1 MAKKEIL
8 VLSPLPKAAIEAF
21 LSTRV
26 TGNELE
32 DINVFTYEGSSK
44 AELIEAVSDAH
55 IIIGDYTNNIA
66 MDAEVIRSAKQCILI
81 QQPSTGFQH
90 IDVDEAA
97 KNGIPVANIAGAN
110 TLAVAEHTIML
121 ILGCLKKL
129 TLSHDK
135 MKRGEW
141 AQDEM
146 EIHGVFE
153 LFGKTLG
160 IIGIGL
166 IGKEVAKRAKPFGP
180 QMIYYDVNRLPK
192 EEENELGVT
201 YRPLDA
207 LIAESDIITI
217 HTPLT
222 PQTENMI
229 GANRITAMKT
239 SAIIINASRGAIVD
253 EEALA
258 RALKE
263 GRIRGAGLD
272 VYSQE
277 PISPDNPILDAP
289 NTILTPHI
297 AGATN
302 ESRIRIINMTIDN
315 VLSVLTGKE
324 PINIVNG
331 VKPKTSPNSSK

>member
-1 MAKKEIL
+1 MAKKKIL

-32 DINVFTYEGSSK
+32 DIYVVTYEGSSK
-44 AELIEAVSDAH
+44 EELIEAVSDAH
-55 IIIGDYTNNIA
+55 VIIGDYTNNIA
-66 MDAEVIRSAKQCILI
+66 MDAEVIRSAEQCTLI

-97 KNGIPVANIAGAN
+97 KKGIPVANIAGAN

-121 ILGCLKKL
+121 MLGCLKKL
-129 TLSHDK
+129 TLSHEK
-135 MKRGEW
+135 TKRGEW

-153 LFGKTLG
+153 LFGKTVG
-160 IIGIGL
+160 IIGAGL

-180 QMIYYDVNRLPK
+180 HMIYYDVNRLSK
-192 EEENELGVT
+192 EEEEELGVT
-201 YRPLDA
+201 YRPLDD
-207 LIAESDIITI
+207 LIAESDVITI
-217 HTPLT
+217 HAPLT

-229 GANRITAMKT
+229 SADRITAMKT
-239 SAIIINASRGAIVD
+239 NAIIINASRGAIVD
-253 EEALA
+253 EAALA

-272 VYSQE
+272 VFSQE
-277 PISPDNPILDAP
+277 PISPKNPILDAP

-302 ESRIRIINMTIDN
+302 ESRMRIINLTIDN

-324 PINIVNG
+324 PVNIVNG

>member
-1 MAKKEIL
+1 MAKKKIL
-8 VLSPLPKAAIEAF
+8 VLSPLPKAVIEAF

-32 DINVFTYEGSSK
+32 DIYVVTYEGSSK
-44 AELIEAVSDAH
+44 EELIEAVSDAH
-55 IIIGDYTNNIA
+55 VIIGDYTNNIA
-66 MDAEVIRSAKQCILI
+66 MDAEVIRSAEQCTLI

-97 KNGIPVANIAGAN
+97 KKGIPVANIAGAN

-121 ILGCLKKL
+121 MLGCLKKL
-129 TLSHDK
+129 TLSHEK
-135 MKRGEW
+135 TKRGEW

-153 LFGKTLG
+153 LFGKTVG
-160 IIGIGL
+160 IIGAGL

-180 QMIYYDVNRLPK
+180 HMIYYDVNRLSK
-192 EEENELGVT
+192 EEEDELGVI
-201 YRPLDA
+201 YRPLDD
-207 LIAESDIITI
+207 LIAESDVITI
-217 HTPLT
+217 HAPLT

-229 GANRITAMKT
+229 SADRITAMKT
-239 SAIIINASRGAIVD
+239 NAIIINASRGAIVD
-253 EEALA
+253 EAALA

-272 VYSQE
+272 VFSQE
-277 PISPDNPILDAP
+277 PISPKNPILDAP

-302 ESRIRIINMTIDN
+302 ESRMRIINLTIDN

-324 PINIVNG
+324 PVNIVNG

>member
-1 MAKKEIL
+1 MAKKKIL

-32 DINVFTYEGSSK
+32 DINVVTYEGSSK
-44 AELIEAVSDAH
+44 EELIKAVSDAH
-55 IIIGDYTNNIA
+55 IIIGDYTNNVA
-66 MDAEVIRSAKQCILI
+66 MDAEVIRSVKQCILI

-90 IDVDEAA
+90 IDIDEAA
-97 KNGIPVANIAGAN
+97 KNGIPVANVAGAN
-110 TLAVAEHTIML
+110 TFAVAEHTIML

-129 TLSHDK
+129 ILSHEK
-135 MKRGEW
+135 TKRGEW

-146 EIHGVFE
+146 ETHGVFE
-153 LFGKTLG
+153 LLGKTMG
-160 IIGIGL
+160 IIGVGL

-180 QMIYYDVNRLPK
+180 QMIYYDVNRLAK
-192 EEENELGVT
+192 GEEDELGVT
-201 YRPLDA
+201 YRPLDT
-207 LIAESDIITI
+207 LIAESDVITI

-222 PQTENMI
+222 PQTENII
-229 GANRITAMKT
+229 GADRITAMKT
-239 SAIIINASRGAIVD
+239 NAIIINASRGSIVD

-258 RALKE
+258 QALKE

-272 VYSQE
+272 VFSQE
-277 PISPDNPILDAP
+277 PISPENPILNAP

-302 ESRIRIINMTIDN
+302 ESRIRIINLTIDN

-324 PINIVNG
+324 PVNIVNG
-331 VKPKTSPNSSK
+331 VKPKTYHDSSK

>member
-1 MAKKEIL
+1 MAKKKIL
-8 VLSPLPKAAIEAF
+8 VLSPLPKAVIEAF

-32 DINVFTYEGSSK
+32 DIYVVTYEGSSK
-44 AELIEAVSDAH
+44 EELIEAVSDAH
-55 IIIGDYTNNIA
+55 VIIGDYTNNIA
-66 MDAEVIRSAKQCILI
+66 MDAEVIRSAEQCTLI

-97 KNGIPVANIAGAN
+97 KKGIPVANIAGAN

-121 ILGCLKKL
+121 MLGCLKKL
-129 TLSHDK
+129 TLSHEK
-135 MKRGEW
+135 TKRGEW

-153 LFGKTLG
+153 LFGKTVG
-160 IIGIGL
+160 IIGAGL

-180 QMIYYDVNRLPK
+180 HMIYYDVNRLSK
-192 EEENELGVT
+192 EEEDELGVT
-201 YRPLDA
+201 YRPLDD
-207 LIAESDIITI
+207 LIAESDVITI
-217 HTPLT
+217 HAPLT

-229 GANRITAMKT
+229 SADRITAMKT
-239 SAIIINASRGAIVD
+239 NAIIINASRGAIVD
-253 EEALA
+253 EAALA

-272 VYSQE
+272 VFSKE
-277 PISPDNPILDAP
+277 PISPENPILDAP

-302 ESRIRIINMTIDN
+302 ESRMRIINLTIDN

-324 PINIVNG
+324 PVNIVNG
-331 VKPKTSPNSSK
+331 VKPKTSPHSSK